1 MLDSVLLH
9 SKIVFSTALACVIAL
24 ANVALAQAQS
34 AWKPSKTVEIVVGF
48 AAGGGNDKS
57 SRVMQKIWQDARL
70 FETIVTNKV
79 GGGGA
84 LAYTYVSQKA
94 GDGHVLAVAQGGLL
108 TNHITGRSPLS
119 YNDLTPL
126 AFVGNE
132 PVALAVKSD
141 APYKNL
147 REFAER
153 LKKDPAS
160 LSISVGSTLG
170 AVNHFT
176 VALLAKAAGID
187 PKKLKIVVFGG
198 GAESVTNLLG
208 GHIDAMSQAVNNAI
222 PHHQSGTIRI
232 LAISTARRSTR
243 LPDVPTFREQ
253 GYDVLVD
260 GWTIFVGPKGMSPA
274 QIAFWENTFAKS
286 VQTDEWKKYLDSNA
300 WESGYKNAQDTLAYL
315 KNQDAQAKAL
325 SIELGLAR

>member
-1 MLDSVLLH
+1 MLRYSAIVLSV
-9 SKIVFSTALACVIAL
+9 ACACVTSL
-24 ANVALAQAQS
+24 AGVPAARAQS
-34 AWKPSKTVEIVVGF
+34 AWKPSKPVEIVVGF

-57 SRVMQKIWQDARL
+57 ARIMQKIWQDAKW

-84 LAYTYVSQKA
+84 VSYTYVSQKT
-94 GDGHVLAVAQGGLL
+94 GDGHAIAIAQVGLL
-108 TNHITGRSPLS
+108 TNHLTGRSPLS
-119 YNDLTPL
+119 YLDVTPL
-126 AFVGNE
+126 AFIGNE
-132 PVALAVKSD
+132 PVALAVKAD

-147 REFAER
+147 REFVER
-153 LKKDPAS
+153 LKQDPGA

-222 PHHQSGTIRI
+222 AHHQAGTMRI
-232 LAISTARRSTR
+232 LGLSTARRSAR

-253 GYDVLVD
+253 GYAVLID
-260 GWTIFVGPKGMSPA
+260 GWTIIAGPKGMTPA
-274 QIAFWENTFAKS
+274 QIAFWESTLARTMQS
-286 VQTDEWKKYLDSNA
+286 EEWKKYLESNA
-300 WESGYKNAQDTLAYL
+300 WEWGYKNAQETLAYL
-315 KNQDAQAKAL
+315 KQENEQAKGL
-325 SIELGLAR
+325 LTELGLAAR